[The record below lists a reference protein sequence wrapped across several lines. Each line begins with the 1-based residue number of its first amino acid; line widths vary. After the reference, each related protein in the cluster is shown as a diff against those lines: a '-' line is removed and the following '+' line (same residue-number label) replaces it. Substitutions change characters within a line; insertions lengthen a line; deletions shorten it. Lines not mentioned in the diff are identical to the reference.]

1 MSFLEILRDNLC
13 IIITMSGM
21 CVGSAGQGPFFEF
34 DSKTL
39 QSSGLSFSSP
49 SIIISRLDILFYKFC
64 CRNFCSKTLV
74 LSNYR
79 NEILW
84 KFVRDNNLEV
94 FEWHWLF
101 WFAVTSTL
109 KNVNKTL
116 RIICCVA
123 ESGRARRASW
133 ACVIILLAASANV
146 FSTITDNDL
155 CVSDEQRS
163 FRDR

>member
-64 CRNFCSKTLV
+64 C
-74 LSNYR
+74 
-79 NEILW
+79 
-84 KFVRDNNLEV
+84 
-94 FEWHWLF
+94 H
-101 WFAVTSTL
+101 L
-109 KNVNKTL
+109 KAFKNSCIKQL
-116 RIICCVA
+116 
-123 ESGRARRASW
+123 
-133 ACVIILLAASANV
+133 
-146 FSTITDNDL
+146 
-155 CVSDEQRS
+155 QK
-163 FRDR
+163 